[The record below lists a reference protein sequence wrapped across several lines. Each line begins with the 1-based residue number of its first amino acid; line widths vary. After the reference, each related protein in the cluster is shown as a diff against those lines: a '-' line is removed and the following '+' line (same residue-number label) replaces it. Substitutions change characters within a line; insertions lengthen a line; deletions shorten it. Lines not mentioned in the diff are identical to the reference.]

1 MGNLFCDPFST
12 FNFLQDSSAQPIA
25 KPTDEIQ
32 TVSVIPFFET
42 DNLLFTRTLLI
53 IVTSLVICV
62 ISGLSFHFI
71 WSRLNPKQGKRQVY
85 NILPSFLIC
94 LATSKIL

>member
-1 MGNLFCDPFST
+1 MGSLFCDPCST
-12 FNFLQDSSAQPIA
+12 FNFFQDSSAQPIA

-42 DNLLFTRTLLI
+42 DNLLFQRTLII
-53 IVTSLVICV
+53 IVTSLLICV

-71 WSRLNPKQGKRQVY
+71 WSRLNSKQGKHQLY
-85 NILPSFLIC
+85 KTYYLPIFHLES
-94 LATSKIL
+94 